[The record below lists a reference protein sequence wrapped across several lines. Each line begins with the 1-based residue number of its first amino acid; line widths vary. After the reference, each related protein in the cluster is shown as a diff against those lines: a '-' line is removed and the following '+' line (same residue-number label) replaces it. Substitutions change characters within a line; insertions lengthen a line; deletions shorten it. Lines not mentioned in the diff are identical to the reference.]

1 MSRAHPSPNHRKG
14 GPACQRPMLLHL
26 TSPQKKT
33 ASGYRNQNEEE
44 GIWSRLC
51 PGSGGPKEKRVESSF
66 RTCNT
71 SIQQAR
77 PLIFYPFQG
86 KNLRSSSPSQERQM
100 SSVVPNIVGKL
111 GDLLIQEAQLLLKVR
126 EGVEWIKNELKWMQ
140 RFLKDA
146 DSKQNTEELVKKWV
160 SDIRDVSY
168 EIEDVIETFIYR
180 QKRRH
185 GLVGRAKRGISEP
198 KTRHKVGKQIEQIK
212 QKISDISR
220 RRETYGISDI
230 NEGRQ
235 EASSWIRDLEGR
247 RRDSVMFEEAQLVG
261 QHEEFRSVRDQLMTE
276 GQRRRVISI
285 FGIGGSGKTALAKKI
300 LNDVKV
306 HFDCHALV
314 YVSQQ
319 YKIKDVLVRIIK
331 GVAGD
336 SAPKGI
342 EKMDEVDLGLMLR
355 DKYLRRKRYLVV
367 LDDIWT
373 REAWDSLILKLPD
386 DGNKSRVLVTT
397 RIRDVALHA
406 DPSGHHHEMRL
417 LNDDESWEL
426 FMKKI
431 FLGKDPL
438 TACPSELK
446 EKGWK
451 ILKKCGGLPL
461 AILVLGGLLATK
473 DKSERAWSKVLE
485 SIPESSK
492 QCMDIL
498 ALSYWDLPHYLKP
511 CFLYVGLFPEDYEI
525 SSGKLIRLWIA
536 EGFIQQKG
544 NKVMEDVAEYYLEEL
559 VSRSMIQVASKKSNG
574 SIHKCRIHD
583 LLRELSISEARENNF
598 FAVHNDNDTSSSST
612 SVRRLAFYCNIDGD
626 ETKNH
631 SMETLRSILYF
642 FFNSEV
648 DVFKLA
654 NTGSKLLRVM
664 NTESEGSEVS
674 LPKEVG
680 EFVHLK
686 FLEFSINYK
695 FRSIPSSI
703 GNLSSLQTL
712 QVHQHSGMVNLPNT
726 IWNLKEL
733 RYLHADFRSEGHP
746 HLSNLRNLQTLRLRA
761 GSWIEEGLGKLTN
774 LRKLGIFGDVS
785 SYHETLPYCIE
796 KLRNL
801 RSLKIM
807 RSWNR
812 NPIPPFLPFT
822 NHLDLYKMY
831 LHGSIK
837 KLPELPPNLVELY
850 LLGSELEQDAI
861 STLEKLQ
868 HLKILRLSFDSYLS
882 KKLICSPGG
891 FLRLELLDLNWLPLE
906 EWIVEEGAMVSLKS
920 VQLFSMTALKTVT
933 VPKRVRGLL
942 KEG

>member
-1 MSRAHPSPNHRKG
+1 
-14 GPACQRPMLLHL
+14 
-26 TSPQKKT
+26 
-33 ASGYRNQNEEE
+33 
-44 GIWSRLC
+44 
-51 PGSGGPKEKRVESSF
+51 
-66 RTCNT
+66 
-71 SIQQAR
+71 
-77 PLIFYPFQG
+77 
-86 KNLRSSSPSQERQM
+86 M

-185 GLVGRAKRGISEP
+185 GLVGRVKRGISEP

-276 GQRRRVISI
+276 EQRRRVISI

-612 SVRRLAFYCNIDGD
+612 S
-626 ETKNH
+626 
-631 SMETLRSILYF
+631 
-642 FFNSEV
+642 
-648 DVFKLA
+648 
-654 NTGSKLLRVM
+654 
-664 NTESEGSEVS
+664 
-674 LPKEVG
+674 
-680 EFVHLK
+680 
-686 FLEFSINYK
+686 
-695 FRSIPSSI
+695 
-703 GNLSSLQTL
+703 
-712 QVHQHSGMVNLPNT
+712 
-726 IWNLKEL
+726 EL

>member
-1 MSRAHPSPNHRKG
+1 M
-14 GPACQRPMLLHL
+14 
-26 TSPQKKT
+26 
-33 ASGYRNQNEEE
+33 ASE
-44 GIWSRLC
+44 
-51 PGSGGPKEKRVESSF
+51 
-66 RTCNT
+66 
-71 SIQQAR
+71 A
-77 PLIFYPFQG
+77 
-86 KNLRSSSPSQERQM
+86 
-100 SSVVPNIVGKL
+100 VVPYIVGKL
-111 GDLLIQEAQLLLKVR
+111 GDLLIQEAQLLSGVR
-126 EGVEWIKNELKWMQ
+126 EEVEWIKNELEWIQ
-140 RFLKDA
+140 CFLKDA
-146 DSKQNTEELVKKWV
+146 DSKQNTNARVKKWV

-168 EIEDVIETFIYR
+168 EIEDLIETFIDSR
-180 QKRRH
+180 SRRH
-185 GLVGRAKRGISEP
+185 GLVGGVVGYISE
-198 KTRHKVGKQIEQIK
+198 HEVAKQIEQIK

-235 EASSWIRDLEGR
+235 EASSRIRDLEGR
-247 RRDSVMFEEAQLVG
+247 RRDSVMFEEPQLVG
-261 QHEEFRSVRDQLMTE
+261 QDEEFRTVRDQLMTE
-276 GQRRRVISI
+276 EQRRRVISI

-300 LNDVKV
+300 LNDVKD

-319 YKIKDVLVRIIK
+319 CQIKDVLVRIIK
-331 GVAGD
+331 GVAGH
-336 SAPKGI
+336 SAPEGI
-342 EKMDEVDLGLMLR
+342 ENLDEVDLGLMLR
-355 DKYLRRKRYLVV
+355 DKYLRGKRYLVV
-367 LDDIWT
+367 LDDIWA

-386 DGNKSRVLVTT
+386 DGNNSRVMVTT

-431 FLGKDPL
+431 FPGKDPL

-473 DKSERAWSKVLE
+473 DKRERAWSKVLE

-498 ALSYWDLPHYLKP
+498 ALSYWDLPPYLKP
-511 CFLYVGLFPEDYEI
+511 CFLYFGLFPEDYEI

-544 NKVMEDVAEYYLEEL
+544 NKLMEDAADDYLEEL
-559 VSRSMIQVASKKSNG
+559 VSRSMIQIAKKRSNG
-574 SIHKCRIHD
+574 SIHKYRIHD

-598 FAVHNDNDTSSSST
+598 FTVHNDNDSSSSST
-612 SVRRLAFYCNIDGD
+612 SVRRLAFYRNIDWD

-631 SMETLRSILYF
+631 STENLRSILYF
-642 FFNSEV
+642 FNSNV
-648 DVFKLA
+648 DVLKLP
-654 NTGSKLLRVM
+654 NTTSKLLRVL
-664 NTESEGSEVS
+664 NAESEKYSEVS

-686 FLEFSINYK
+686 FLEFSTRYI
-695 FRSIPSSI
+695 FRSIPPSI

-712 QVHQHSGMVNLPNT
+712 KVLEDPAVVNLPYT

-733 RYLHADFRSEGHP
+733 RHLHAFSRINGRP

-774 LRKLGIFGDVS
+774 LRKLRIFGDIS
-785 SYHETLPYCIE
+785 SYHGILPYCIE

-801 RSLKIM
+801 RSLQLRE
-807 RSWNR
+807 RSSS
-812 NPIPPFLPFT
+812 IPPFMPFT
-822 NHLDLYKMY
+822 HHLDLYKIY
-831 LHGSIK
+831 LNGSIK
-837 KLPELPPNLVELY
+837 KLPELPPNLVQLY
-850 LLGSELEQDAI
+850 LERSELEQDAI

-868 HLKILRLSFDSYLS
+868 HLKILKLDFRSYLGEKMIS
-882 KKLICSPGG
+882 SPGG
-891 FLRLELLDLNWLPLE
+891 FPRLELLELSQLPLE
-906 EWIVEEGAMVSLKS
+906 EWIVQEGAMISLKS
-920 VQLFSMTALKTVT
+920 VQLFIMFKLKTET
-933 VPKRVRGLL
+933 LPERVRALL
-942 KEG
+942 KEV